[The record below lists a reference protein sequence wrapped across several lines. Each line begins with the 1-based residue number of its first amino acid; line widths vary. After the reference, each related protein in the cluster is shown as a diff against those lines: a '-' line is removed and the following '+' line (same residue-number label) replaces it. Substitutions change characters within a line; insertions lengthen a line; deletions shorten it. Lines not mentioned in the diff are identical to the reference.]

1 MSNIKI
7 ISLGG
12 VRENG
17 KNMYVVEVEDEIF
30 VLDCGLMYP
39 ETELLGIDIVI
50 PDFSYLEENRDRV
63 TGVFLTHGHED
74 AIGALPY
81 FLQKFDV
88 PVFGTELTIALAK
101 LFVEKDSQ
109 TSKFDDY
116 HVIDENTEI
125 EFGNAVLSFF
135 RTTHTI
141 PDSVGVTLKTDEGS
155 IVYTGDFKF
164 DQSATPAY
172 QTDLAKISDIGKN
185 KVLALLSDSSDAES
199 PVENVSDLR
208 VAEEVVDTFRN
219 TEGRIIVAS
228 VASNILRIQQVLDAA
243 YKSWRK
249 VFITGKQLEEIVDI
263 AMQLKKINLP
273 SEDLIVPI
281 EDIDKYKDEEIV
293 VLETGTTGE
302 PIKTLRKMAAG
313 KHPQVNIKEGDLVYI
328 VTSPSVSME
337 VNVATTENMIYRA
350 GGVVKQ
356 ISDNL
361 KASGHA
367 TPNDLKL
374 MLNLIK
380 PTYFVPVMGEYRR
393 LAAHAKLAHEVGIPF
408 KNIFIPGKGD
418 VIEYKNDRMH
428 MSGQVEAGNTMVD
441 GIGIGDIGNIV
452 LRDRKLLSEDGIF
465 VAVVTISRKKG
476 KIMSGPEVM
485 TRGFVYVKENTD
497 LIAASNEIVREVVE
511 DNLNHKE
518 FEWSRLKQEIRDAL
532 SKFLFEQ
539 TRRRP
544 VILPIIMETSSRNRR
559 K

>member
-263 AMQLKKINLP
+263 AMKLKKINLP

-313 KHPQVNIKEGDLVYI
+313 KHPQVNIKEGDLIYI

-380 PTYFVPVMGEYRR
+380 PTYFIPVMGEYRR

>member
-7 ISLGG
+7 IPLGG

-17 KNMYVVEVEDEIF
+17 KNMYVVEVDEEIF

-39 ETELLGIDIVI
+39 ETELLGIDVVI
-50 PDFSYLEENRDRV
+50 PDFSYLEENKDRV

-109 TSKFDDY
+109 VSAFNDY
-116 HVIDENTEI
+116 HIVDENTEI
-125 EFGNAVLSFF
+125 EFEHAVLGFF

-141 PDSVGVTLKTDEGS
+141 PDSVGITLKTDEGS
-155 IVYTGDFKF
+155 VVYTGDFKF

-172 QTDLAKISDIGKN
+172 QTDLAKISDIGKT
-185 KVLALLSDSSDAES
+185 KVLALLSDSSEAES
-199 PVENVSDLR
+199 SIENMSDYK
-208 VAEEVVDTFRN
+208 VAEQVEDTFRN
-219 TEGRIIVAS
+219 TKERIIVAS
-228 VASNILRIQQVLDAA
+228 VASNILRIQQVMDAA
-243 YKSWRK
+243 YKSGK
-249 VFITGKQLEEIVDI
+249 KIFFTGKQVEEIVDV
-263 AMQLKKINLP
+263 AMKLKKIHLP
-273 SEDLIVPI
+273 SEDLIVSIDDI
-281 EDIDKYKDEEIV
+281 EKYPDNEIV
-293 VLETGTTGE
+293 ILETGTTGE
-302 PIKTLRKMAAG
+302 PIKTLQRMAMG
-313 KHPQVNIKEGDLVYI
+313 KHLQINIKEGDLVYI

-337 VNVATTENMIYRA
+337 VTVNKTKNMIYRA
-350 GGVVKQ
+350 GGEVKQ
-356 ISDNL
+356 ISDNI

-374 MLNLIK
+374 MINLIK
-380 PTYFVPVMGEYRR
+380 PKYFVPVTGEYRR

-418 VIEYKNDRMH
+418 VVEFKAGRMS
-428 MSGQVEAGNTMVD
+428 MSGQVTAGNTMVD

-497 LIAASNEIVREVVE
+497 LIESSNEIVKKVVE

-532 SKFLFEQ
+532 SKYLFEQ

-559 K
+559 N